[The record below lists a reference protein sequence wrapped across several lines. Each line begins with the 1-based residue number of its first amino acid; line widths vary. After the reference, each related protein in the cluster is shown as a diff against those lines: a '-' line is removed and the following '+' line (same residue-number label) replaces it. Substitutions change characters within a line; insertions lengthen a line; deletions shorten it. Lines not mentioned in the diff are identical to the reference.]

1 MRQLVCKKEQTLLKF
16 VRSMFPALTE
26 SMLRRA
32 LRQRDLRVNGVRTG
46 TDVCLHGGDIVEVYI
61 DDRYLTPSVPVL
73 YQDDRILVADKPAGI
88 AVEGAGGLC
97 ALLAARLGAPLYP
110 VHRLDVPTRG
120 IVLMAKTP
128 DCEKALLALF
138 KDRMLTKQYQCIV
151 LGAPPK
157 RQGIVETGLNKN
169 PKTALVTVCAPHAPG
184 AKIAKTG
191 YSVLDT
197 REGRSLLKIDLFTG
211 RTHQIRVHMAY
222 LGCPILG
229 DDKYG
234 DRMANRR
241 YGADQ
246 LSLCASYL
254 ALHPQSGPLRD
265 LAGHVF
271 KIDQPF
277 EKEWNQ

>member
-1 MRQLVCKKEQTLLKF
+1 
-16 VRSMFPALTE
+16 
-26 SMLRRA
+26 
-32 LRQRDLRVNGVRTG
+32 
-46 TDVCLHGGDIVEVYI
+46 
-61 DDRYLTPSVPVL
+61 
-73 YQDDRILVADKPAGI
+73 
-88 AVEGAGGLC
+88 
-97 ALLAARLGAPLYP
+97 
-110 VHRLDVPTRG
+110 
-120 IVLMAKTP
+120 
-128 DCEKALLALF
+128 
-138 KDRMLTKQYQCIV
+138 MLTKQYQCIV

-265 LAGHVF
+265 WPVMFLRLINPLRRNG
-271 KIDQPF
+271 
-277 EKEWNQ
+277 NQ